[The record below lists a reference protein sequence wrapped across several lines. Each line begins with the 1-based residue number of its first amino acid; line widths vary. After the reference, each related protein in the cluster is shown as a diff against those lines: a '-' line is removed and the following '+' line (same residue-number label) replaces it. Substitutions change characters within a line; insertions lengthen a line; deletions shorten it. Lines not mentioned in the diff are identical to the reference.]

1 MYKGEYI
8 VRIRLT
14 LIALVALLGFPCFA
28 QSNERVDALL
38 AQQQTTVDIAAYIVL
53 AAGGQVAEDAAPADA
68 YALAQQNKWLP
79 AGLGETDPLRLD
91 AFCALVMRSLGLK
104 GGLMYSIFPGPRYAY
119 REFVAKG
126 IVDGNG
132 GPHRLLPGDEAL
144 TILRQAME
152 LKGGA
157 K

>member
-1 MYKGEYI
+1 MRIHLTPI
-8 VRIRLT
+8 V
-14 LIALVALLGFPCFA
+14 LVALLGFPCFA

-38 AQQQTTVDIAAYIVL
+38 AQQQTKVDIAAYIVL

-68 YALAQQNKWLP
+68 YALAQQNKWIP
-79 AGLGETDPLRLD
+79 ASLGEVDPIRLD
-91 AFCALVMRSLGLK
+91 VFCDLVMRSLGLK
-104 GGLMYSIFPGPRYAY
+104 GGLMYSLFPGPRYAY

-132 GPHRLLPGDEAL
+132 GPLRLLPGDEAL
-144 TILRQAME
+144 TILRQAMD